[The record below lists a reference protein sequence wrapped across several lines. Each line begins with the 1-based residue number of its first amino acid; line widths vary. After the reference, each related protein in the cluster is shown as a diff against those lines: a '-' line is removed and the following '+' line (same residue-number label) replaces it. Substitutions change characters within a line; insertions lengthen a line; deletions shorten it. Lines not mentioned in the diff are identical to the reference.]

1 MRRHYAVD
9 ESVRQGYGPLLQQAY
24 RMGTPLQILKFEDKN
39 GQYAASKKAYPSQRA
54 SH

>member
-1 MRRHYAVD
+1 MRQYEVD
-9 ESVRQGYGPLLQQAY
+9 ESVRQGYGPLLQRVY
-24 RMGTPLQILKFEDKN
+24 RMGTPFQISKFEDKN